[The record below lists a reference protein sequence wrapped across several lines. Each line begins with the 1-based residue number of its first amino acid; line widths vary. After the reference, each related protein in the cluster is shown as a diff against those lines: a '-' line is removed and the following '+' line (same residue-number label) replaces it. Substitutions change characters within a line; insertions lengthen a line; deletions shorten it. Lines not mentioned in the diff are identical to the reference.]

1 MNRAFTSMNRVA
13 AGWPTGTLA
22 ASLGLKHPI
31 LLAPMAGAGGVELAL
46 AVARA
51 GGLAALPCGM
61 ASPAQIEAEVARYR
75 AAVDAPLNLNF
86 FCHTLPDTPDDKD
99 WRALLAP
106 YYAEFGVGPGEAPP
120 LRRPFSA
127 EWAELVERLRPE
139 VVSFHFGLP
148 VADLLERVRRA
159 GAFVIGNATSLAEG
173 RWLAERGVD
182 AVIAQGWEAGGHNG
196 HFLSEAPS
204 QTGLFALVPQLA
216 DALGVPVIAAGGI
229 MDGRGIAA
237 ALTLGASA
245 VQLGTAFLA
254 SPESLIAAPHRT
266 ALASARA
273 ERTVMTNLFSGRAA
287 RGIRNRLIE
296 ELGAMNPAAPPYPHA
311 SAALAPLRIAAEG
324 LGRDDFTPLW
334 AGQGAPL
341 ARAEPASAVVE
352 RLAREALKELSR

>member
-1 MNRAFTSMNRVA
+1 MNRAFTSISR
-13 AGWPTGTLA
+13 AGLA
-22 ASLGLKHPI
+22 EALGVKHPI
-31 LLAPMAGAGGVELAL
+31 LLAPMAGAGGVALAL

-51 GGLAALPCGM
+51 GGLASLPCGM
-61 ASPAQIEAEVARYR
+61 ATPPEIDGAVARFR
-75 AAVDAPLNLNF
+75 AAADAPLNLNF
-86 FCHTLPDTPDDKD
+86 FCHMMADAPDDGA
-99 WRALLAP
+99 WRALLTP
-106 YYAEFGVGPGEAPP
+106 YYAALSVEPGDPPP

-127 EWAELVERLRPE
+127 EWSELVERLRPE

-148 VADLLERVRRA
+148 APDLLARVRA
-159 GAFVIGNATSLAEG
+159 TGAFVIGNATSLAEG

-196 HFLSEAPS
+196 HFLTDAPE
-204 QTGLFALVPQLA
+204 QIGLFALVRL
-216 DALGVPVIAAGGI
+216 LSETLSVPVIAAGGI

-273 ERTVMTNLFSGRAA
+273 ERTVMKNLFSGRAA

-296 ELGAMNPAAPPYPHA
+296 ELGATNPTAPPYPYA
-311 SAALAPLRIAAEG
+311 SAALAPLRKAMEAMG
-324 LGRDDFTPLW
+324 HDDFTPLW

-341 ARAEPASAVVE
+341 ARAEPASEIVE
-352 RLAREALKELSR
+352 RLAREALEELNR